1 MLGNWGLQRGGE
13 GTGRSKELMLGL
25 GSAGPPACR
34 LHRGAVPA
42 GAQQA
47 PASDLYLRAW
57 LAAPP
62 RGGHWQQTRPSL
74 LGSQAATVPW
84 PATSGPANDTL
95 RPVLQRIFPLPSS
108 VPLSLFSLSL
118 LSHTIPP
125 FLPPHSASFSP
136 SLLLT
141 SFYLPSFL
149 LHPATLSASLLFL
162 LFSHIFF
169 PLSASECVSIL
180 CRARSSPSLPALSEF
195 ASSFLLR
202 LSPLTSS
209 PSFFLSLSVSLSRY
223 HFLCVLSPSLCPVF
237 FSTHPLN
244 LCPSPGQDETLHQKL
259 LFCVF

>member
-47 PASDLYLRAW
+47 PASDLYPRAW

-95 RPVLQRIFPLPSS
+95 RPALQQTFPLPSS
-108 VPLSLFSLSL
+108 VPFSLFCLSFLILVPPFFLLILPHFPLLSFSYLSTFPPSFCILPLSLHLCFS
-118 LSHTIPP
+118 
-125 FLPPHSASFSP
+125 F
-136 SLLLT
+136 
-141 SFYLPSFL
+141 
-149 LHPATLSASLLFL
+149 
-162 LFSHIFF
+162 FF
-169 PLSASECVSIL
+169 PH
-180 CRARSSPSLPALSEF
+180 F
-195 ASSFLLR
+195 
-202 LSPLTSS
+202 LSPLCLRMC
-209 PSFFLSLSVSLSRY
+209 F
-223 HFLCVLSPSLCPVF
+223 
-237 FSTHPLN
+237 HPM
-244 LCPSPGQDETLHQKL
+244 
-259 LFCVF
+259 